1 MHMELSLADI
11 IQAKNRIKH
20 HIVETPIIFSEP
32 LSNLLNCKVYFKLE
46 NLQKTGSFK
55 ARGALSKIS
64 SLSIDEKKRGVITA
78 SSGNH
83 AQAVAY
89 AASLYDTSAL
99 VVVPENTAQAKING
113 IQRYGGEIIKLGTS
127 YDEAEEYAYQLVKE
141 TGRTFIPAF
150 DDVVT
155 MAGQGT
161 IGLEAMLEKPDFDL
175 ILVPVGGGGL
185 INGIATAAKAIQPN
199 VQVIGVQSEASPAW
213 YESFMA
219 GSMVD
224 VTYQDSIADGIYG
237 GIHEGPLQLAFSR
250 VDDNKLVR
258 EKSIA
263 RGMKWMA
270 IHHRYIIEGS
280 SAVTIAALLEHQ
292 IPEITGKNVL
302 CIITGGNVDESLIMQ
317 VLNTDD

>member
-1 MHMELSLADI
+1 MELSLADI

-64 SLSIDEKKRGVITA
+64 SLSIEEKKRGVITA

-99 VVVPENTAQAKING
+99 VVVPENTAQAKISG
-113 IQRYGGEIIKLGTS
+113 IQRYGGEIVQLGTS

-185 INGIATAAKAIQPN
+185 INGIATAAKAIQPK

-219 GSMVD
+219 GRMVD

-302 CIITGGNVDESLIMQ
+302 CIITGGNVDESLIMR